1 MIFKKRRFSKIFLHL
16 RLGFWSF
23 RATSIRPF
31 IPFVISLIWRRP
43 WPWSIPP
50 TRLVSFISSFVFVIT
65 WIYWRIVTTVMSMLS
80 IFITFFVLFI
90 RLLIARFVVFFVR
103 LMRLSVMFISLRVS
117 VPIFAGSI
125 FKRLNF
131 FLNTFESH
139 WVVIHIISLFDFFLF
154 YCHQWV
160 ILHPQKRLVFIHR

>member
-23 RATSIRPF
+23 IATSIRPVMS
-31 IPFVISLIWRRP
+31 FVISLIWRRS
-43 WPWSIPP
+43 WPWSISP
-50 TRLVSFISSFVFVIT
+50 TRLVPFISSFVFVIT

-90 RLLIARFVVFFVR
+90 RLRFVVFFVR
-103 LMRLSVMFISLRVS
+103 LMRLFVMFISMRVS

-131 FLNTFESH
+131 FLNPFESH
-139 WVVIHIISLFDFFLF
+139 WVAIHIISLFDFFLF
-154 YCHQWV
+154 YYHQWV
-160 ILHPQKRLVFIHR
+160 ILHPQKCLVFIHR